1 MLNNSFEG
9 RPLTDPII
17 VHVSCVDEALVLT
30 DADQE
35 LKDLFAFLAE
45 SFWPGPLTC
54 VLKADLTKIPMIIT
68 ANTGYVGLRQ
78 PKAKIAQDLI
88 RMSQRPIAAPSANLF
103 SHVSPTS
110 AVHVFND
117 FFDKD
122 VAILDGEK
130 CEFGIESTVAKLMKD
145 EQGSKIVILRAGSLS
160 EKAMKDALVKSD
172 RFKDVRVEKIK
183 KEAHV
188 AEDINSE
195 APGMLLKHYSPY
207 IETYLV
213 ELVDKVPESG
223 FEGLEVNRNE
233 TVLIDFGKAL
243 KDISKDYLHYFS
255 LSDDGD
261 LREAMSNLYSVLRAA
276 ENIEGAT
283 QILILNLN
291 TYYLANES
299 VVKAWDEYLET
310 VYDKSF
316 RSASGKKMQLNLE
329 SRQFFK
335 EL

>member
-1 MLNNSFEG
+1 
-9 RPLTDPII
+9 
-17 VHVSCVDEALVLT
+17 
-30 DADQE
+30 
-35 LKDLFAFLAE
+35 
-45 SFWPGPLTC
+45 
-54 VLKADLTKIPMIIT
+54 
-68 ANTGYVGLRQ
+68 
-78 PKAKIAQDLI
+78 
-88 RMSQRPIAAPSANLF
+88 MSQRPIAAPSANLF

-122 VAILDGEK
+122 VAIIEGEK

-160 EKAMKDALVKSD
+160 EKAMKDALLKSD

-183 KEAHV
+183 KETHV
-188 AEDINSE
+188 SEEINSE

-213 ELVDKVPESG
+213 ELVDKVPQSG
-223 FEGLEVNRNE
+223 FENVEVNRNE
-233 TVLIDFGKAL
+233 TVLIDFSKAL
-243 KDISKDYLHYFS
+243 KEVSKDYLHYFS
-255 LSDDGD
+255 LSESGD

-276 ENIEGAT
+276 ENIEGAS

-291 TYYLANES
+291 TYYMVNET
-299 VVKAWDEYLET
+299 VKEWPEYLET

-316 RSASGKKMQLNLE
+316 RSASGKKMQFSLE